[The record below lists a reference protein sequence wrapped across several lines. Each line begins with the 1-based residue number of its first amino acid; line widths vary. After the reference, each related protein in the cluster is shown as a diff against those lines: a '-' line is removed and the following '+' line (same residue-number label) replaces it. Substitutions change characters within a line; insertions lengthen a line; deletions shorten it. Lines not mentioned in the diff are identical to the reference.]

1 MNTRSVNY
9 SLQGHLIS
17 TYQSTNTIE
26 RSKRAMIQRDIVIDR
41 TWSRSRLLLSLKLF
55 IDSVIVRSVVSLS
68 C

>member
-26 RSKRAMIQRDIVIDR
+26 RSKRVMIQRDIVIDR
-41 TWSRSRLLLSLKLF
+41 TWSRLLLSLKLF
-55 IDSVIVRSVVSLS
+55 RDSVIVRSVVSLS

>member
-26 RSKRAMIQRDIVIDR
+26 WSKRVMIQRDIVIDR
-41 TWSRSRLLLSLKLF
+41 TWSRLLLSLKLF
-55 IDSVIVRSVVSLS
+55 RDSVIVRSIVSLS